1 MFGVESEQEVN
12 FCCFKLP
19 RFWSYYEGIIL
30 TCTREP
36 VEIAE
41 ICFPTSKSFFL
52 QRDLILPR
60 TCLTVYILLPV
71 YTNNPTYTVLGVV
84 NSNK

>member
-41 ICFPTSKSFFL
+41 ICFPTSKSFFFAEGSDPA
-52 QRDLILPR
+52 QDLFNSLHF
-60 TCLTVYILLPV
+60 TACL
-71 YTNNPTYTVLGVV
+71 
-84 NSNK
+84 